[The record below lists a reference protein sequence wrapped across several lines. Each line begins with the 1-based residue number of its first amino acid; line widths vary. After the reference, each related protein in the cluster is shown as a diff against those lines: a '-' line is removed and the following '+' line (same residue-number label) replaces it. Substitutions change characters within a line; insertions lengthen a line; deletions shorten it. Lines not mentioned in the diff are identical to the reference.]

1 MVAIPNRSDR
11 RRSMTNA
18 PDKKALKE
26 LEIALENRRFE
37 ISLFWQRANYFLVLN
52 TALAIGAYSV
62 SKVFISILI
71 CGFGVF
77 VSALWFRTNIG
88 AKFWQ
93 QFWEE
98 EVTRLATG
106 MDLSAMAESEESI
119 RKRALSWTVDAA
131 SPWHKKYVQKRMITL
146 KPEVSHNMIL
156 LSLISTWVWA
166 GLIVIQVAW
175 VMYKFCACSQ

>member
-11 RRSMTNA
+11 RRSMTNS

-93 QFWEE
+93 QSPMRIWVPHGFPC
-98 EVTRLATG
+98 
-106 MDLSAMAESEESI
+106 
-119 RKRALSWTVDAA
+119 KR
-131 SPWHKKYVQKRMITL
+131 R
-146 KPEVSHNMIL
+146 
-156 LSLISTWVWA
+156 
-166 GLIVIQVAW
+166 
-175 VMYKFCACSQ
+175 